1 MVIDYRI
8 SDIVPYINWIYFF
21 HAWGLSGKPESEQEK
36 QKHEALRM
44 LEEWEDRYQTH
55 AVVEIVD
62 ANSDGDDIIAAGTR
76 IPFLRQQKPTAEGM
90 PNLCL
95 ADFIR
100 PLSSGI
106 TDKLG
111 IFAATV
117 DAPAVSRNSSDCY
130 QTMLAQTLADRLAEA
145 SRALTP
151 RGENQDMGL
160 CSRRTG
166 FYRRP
171 AKLPICWHTT
181 SRWLSINS

>member
-76 IPFLRQQKPTAEGM
+76 IPFLLFLPPYYRKQKSAALLRHSLFI
-90 PNLCL
+90 PNVYSSY
-95 ADFIR
+95 FIIN
-100 PLSSGI
+100 PI
-106 TDKLG
+106 KPPHFIHKVTDKER
-111 IFAATV
+111 
-117 DAPAVSRNSSDCY
+117 SEQHY
-130 QTMLAQTLADRLAEA
+130 
-145 SRALTP
+145 
-151 RGENQDMGL
+151 
-160 CSRRTG
+160 
-166 FYRRP
+166 Y
-171 AKLPICWHTT
+171 
-181 SRWLSINS
+181 